1 MNQFPCLI
9 YKAPGPIIRARYTY
23 SSKAVATQEELDR
36 SLAQGWHLELAEA
49 LEAAGPRA
57 ARVSRV
63 RPKPPRKPSQ
73 PFVRTRTKAKVEKPV
88 AAVPVPAVAVPVEKA
103 PASVPADSDAPTRI
117 ELVEKANQ
125 LGLKFSKRTSDDKL
139 LALITE
145 ALSKQEA

>member
-1 MNQFPCLI
+1 MIQFPCLI

-36 SLAQGWHLELAEA
+36 SLAQGWHLELAAA
-49 LEAAGPRA
+49 LEEAGPRA

-73 PFVRTRTKAKVEKPV
+73 PFVRTRTQAKIQKPV
-88 AAVPVPAVAVPVEKA
+88 AADPAPAVAVPVDA
-103 PASVPADSDAPTRI
+103 QASVPADSDAPTRI

-125 LGLKFSKRTSDDKL
+125 LGLKFSKRTSDEKL
-139 LALITE
+139 LAMITE

>member
-1 MNQFPCLI
+1 MIQFPCLI

-36 SLAQGWHLELAEA
+36 SLAQGWHMALGEA

-63 RPKPPRKPSQ
+63 RPKPLRKPSQ
-73 PFVRTRTKAKVEKPV
+73 PFVRVRTKAKAEKPV
-88 AAVPVPAVAVPVEKA
+88 AAVPAPAVVVPVET
-103 PASVPADSDAPTRI
+103 PTPVENDSDAPTRI

-125 LGLKFSKRTSDDKL
+125 LGLKFSKRTSDEKL
-139 LALITE
+139 LAMITE

>member
-1 MNQFPCLI
+1 MIQFPCLI

-36 SLAQGWHLELAEA
+36 SLAQGWHLTVGEA

-73 PFVRTRTKAKVEKPV
+73 PFVRVRAKAKAEKPV
-88 AAVPVPAVAVPVEKA
+88 AAVPALAVAVPVET
-103 PASVPADSDAPTRI
+103 PTPVENDSDAPTRI

-125 LGLKFSKRTSDDKL
+125 LGLKFSKRTSDEKL
-139 LALITE
+139 LAMITE

>member
-1 MNQFPCLI
+1 MIQFPCLI

-36 SLAQGWHLELAEA
+36 SLAQGWHLTLGEA

-73 PFVRTRTKAKVEKPV
+73 PFVRVRAKAKAEKPV
-88 AAVPVPAVAVPVEKA
+88 AAVPAPAVAVPVET
-103 PASVPADSDAPTRI
+103 PTPVENDSDAPSRI

-125 LGLKFSKRTSDDKL
+125 LGLKFSKRTSDEKL
-139 LALITE
+139 LAMITE

>member
-1 MNQFPCLI
+1 MIQFPCLI

-36 SLAQGWHLELAEA
+36 SLAQGWHMALGEA

-73 PFVRTRTKAKVEKPV
+73 PFVRVRNKAKAEKPV
-88 AAVPVPAVAVPVEKA
+88 AAVPAPAVAVPVEEA
-103 PASVPADSDAPTRI
+103 QVSVPADSDAPTRI

-125 LGLKFSKRTSDDKL
+125 LGLKFSKRTSDEKL
-139 LALITE
+139 LAMITE

>member
-1 MNQFPCLI
+1 MIQFPCLI

-36 SLAQGWHLELAEA
+36 SLAQGWHMALGEA

-73 PFVRTRTKAKVEKPV
+73 PFVRVRAKAKAEKPV
-88 AAVPVPAVAVPVEKA
+88 AAVPAPAVAVLVETPTPVEN
-103 PASVPADSDAPTRI
+103 DSDAPTRI

-125 LGLKFSKRTSDDKL
+125 LGLKFSKRTSDEKL
-139 LALITE
+139 LAMITE

>member
-1 MNQFPCLI
+1 MIQFPCLI

-23 SSKAVATQEELDR
+23 SNKAVATQEELDR
-36 SLAQGWHLELAEA
+36 SLAQGWHLTLGEA

-63 RPKPPRKPSQ
+63 RPKHPRKPSQ
-73 PFVRTRTKAKVEKPV
+73 PFVRVRAKAKAEKPV
-88 AAVPVPAVAVPVEKA
+88 AAVPAPAVAVPGETPTPVEN
-103 PASVPADSDAPTRI
+103 DSDAPTRI

-125 LGLKFSKRTSDDKL
+125 LGLKFSKRTSDEKL
-139 LALITE
+139 LAMITE

>member
-1 MNQFPCLI
+1 MIQFPCLI

-36 SLAQGWHLELAEA
+36 SLAQGWHMTLGEA

-73 PFVRTRTKAKVEKPV
+73 PFVRVRAKAKVEKPV
-88 AAVPVPAVAVPVEKA
+88 AVDPAPVVAAPVET
-103 PASVPADSDAPTRI
+103 PTLVENDSDAPTRI

-125 LGLKFSKRTSDDKL
+125 LGLKFSKRTSDEKL
-139 LALITE
+139 LAMITE

>member
-1 MNQFPCLI
+1 MIQFPCLI

-36 SLAQGWHLELAEA
+36 SLAQGWHMALGEA

-73 PFVRTRTKAKVEKPV
+73 PFVRVRAKAKAEKPV
-88 AAVPVPAVAVPVEKA
+88 AAVPAPAVAVSVETPTPVEN
-103 PASVPADSDAPTRI
+103 DSDAPTRI

-125 LGLKFSKRTSDDKL
+125 LGLKFSKRTSDEKL
-139 LALITE
+139 LAMITE

>member
-1 MNQFPCLI
+1 MIQFPCLI

-36 SLAQGWHLELAEA
+36 SLAQGWHLTLGEA

-73 PFVRTRTKAKVEKPV
+73 PFVRVRAKAQPSKPV
-88 AAVPVPAVAVPVEKA
+88 AAIPAPAVAVPVEDA

-125 LGLKFSKRTSDDKL
+125 LGLKFSKRTSDEKL
-139 LALITE
+139 LDMITE

>member
-1 MNQFPCLI
+1 MIQFPCLI

-36 SLAQGWHLELAEA
+36 SLAQGWHMTLGEA
-49 LEAAGPRA
+49 LETAGPRA

-73 PFVRTRTKAKVEKPV
+73 PFVRVRNKAKPEKPV
-88 AAVPVPAVAVPVEKA
+88 AAVPAPAVAVPVET
-103 PASVPADSDAPTRI
+103 PTPVENDSDAPTRI

-125 LGLKFSKRTSDDKL
+125 LGLKFSKRTSDEKL
-139 LALITE
+139 LAMITE

>member
-1 MNQFPCLI
+1 MIQFPCLI

-36 SLAQGWHLELAEA
+36 SLAQGWHLELAAA

-73 PFVRTRTKAKVEKPV
+73 PFVRTRAKAKVEKPM
-88 AAVPVPAVAVPVEKA
+88 AVDPVPAVAAPVET
-103 PASVPADSDAPTRI
+103 PTPVENDSDAPTRI

-125 LGLKFSKRTSDDKL
+125 LGLKFSKRTSDEKL
-139 LALITE
+139 LAMITE

>member
-1 MNQFPCLI
+1 MIQFPCLI

-36 SLAQGWHLELAEA
+36 SLAQGWHMTLGEA

-73 PFVRTRTKAKVEKPV
+73 PFVRVRTKAKTEKPV
-88 AAVPVPAVAVPVEKA
+88 EAVPAPAVVVPVEEA
-103 PASVPADSDAPTRI
+103 PASIPADSDAPTRI

-125 LGLKFSKRTSDDKL
+125 LGLKFSKRTSDEKL
-139 LALITE
+139 LAMINE
-145 ALSKQEA
+145 ALKEV